1 MSLDISSDKFT
12 HPLLK
17 PILIELTAYFK
28 QACISFF
35 VIGATARDI
44 VMELHN
50 GKSGRLTHDLDIAIT
65 VNDWEQWQKVEEE
78 VIKLENFTKDPDQ
91 KQRFIYQEKFE
102 LDIVPFGDIMKQ
114 DSKIFWPPDEDFAM
128 SVLGFDAAEEA
139 SLKVK
144 VDQEIE
150 IQIASLSGIFLLK
163 ITAWKDRHHKSNKD
177 ADDIGFILENYLL
190 INEERAAVEY
200 YEDIYDKDD
209 FTVIK
214 GSGTLLGIDITGILK
229 EYPKELKIFKN
240 ILVETLEEKEES
252 ILINQIIET
261 HKMLTYEEVQESIQ
275 NIINQLN

>member
-17 PILIELTAYFK
+17 PILLELTAYFK
-28 QACISFF
+28 QAGISFF

-50 GKSGRLTHDLDIAIT
+50 EKSGRLTHDLDIAIT
-65 VNDWEQWQKVEEE
+65 VNDWQQWEKVAEEI
-78 VIKLENFTKDPDQ
+78 VSLEHFTKDSDQ
-91 KQRFIYQEKFE
+91 KQRFLYKGKFQ

-114 DSKIFWPPDEDFAM
+114 DSKIFWPPDENFAM

-139 SLKVK
+139 SLKVT

-177 ADDIGFILENYLL
+177 ADDIGFILENYLS
-190 INEERAAVEY
+190 INEERAAVNHY
-200 YEDIYDKDD
+200 DDIYTED
-209 FTVIK
+209 FTTVK
-214 GSGTLLGIDITGILK
+214 GGATLLGIDVLEILK
-229 EYPKELKIFKN
+229 EYPNDLKTIIQ
-240 ILVETLEEKEES
+240 ILIDTIGEKEHS
-252 ILINQIIET
+252 VLINQIIET
-261 HKMLTYEEVQESIQ
+261 HKMLSYEEVLESIQ
-275 NIINQLN
+275 NIVNQLN

>member
-17 PILIELTAYFK
+17 PILLELTGYFK
-28 QACISFF
+28 QAGISFF

-44 VMELHN
+44 VMKLHN
-50 GKSGRLTHDLDIAIT
+50 EKSGRLTYDLDIAIT

-78 VIKLENFTKDPDQ
+78 IVSLGNFTKDTDQ
-91 KQRFIYQEKFE
+91 KQRFLYKEKFQ

-114 DSKIFWPPDEDFAM
+114 DSKIFWPPDESFAM
-128 SVLGFDAAEEA
+128 SVLGFDAVEEA
-139 SLKVK
+139 SLKVS

-163 ITAWKDRHHKSNKD
+163 ITAWKDRNHKSNKD
-177 ADDIGFILENYLL
+177 ADDIGFILENYLS
-190 INEERAAVEY
+190 INDQRAAENH
-200 YEDIYDKDD
+200 YEEVYAEHQTII
-209 FTVIK
+209 T
-214 GSGTLLGIDITGILK
+214 GGATLLGIDVLEILK
-229 EYPKELKIFKN
+229 EYPDDLN
-240 ILVETLEEKEES
+240 IIKQILIDTISEKERS

-261 HKMLTYEEVQESIQ
+261 HKMLSYEEVLESIQ

>member
-17 PILIELTAYFK
+17 PILLELTAYFK
-28 QACISFF
+28 KAGISFF

-44 VMELHN
+44 VMELHDQQ
-50 GKSGRLTHDLDIAIT
+50 SGRLTHDLDIAIV
-65 VNDWEQWQKVEEE
+65 VNDWEQWQTVEEE
-78 VIKLENFTKDPDQ
+78 IIKLEGFTKDPDQ
-91 KQRFIYQEKFE
+91 KQRFIYQGKFE

-150 IQIASLSGIFLLK
+150 IQIASLSGVFLLK
-163 ITAWKDRHHKSNKD
+163 ITAWKDRNHKSNKD
-177 ADDIGFILENYLL
+177 ADDIGFILENYLS
-190 INEERAAVEY
+190 INEERAAVNHY
-200 YEDIYDKDD
+200 DDIYTQE
-209 FTVIK
+209 FTTVK
-214 GSGTLLGIDITGILK
+214 GGATLLGIDVSVILK
-229 EYPKELKIFKN
+229 EYPDDLKAIKQILIDTVGKKEH
-240 ILVETLEEKEES
+240 S

-261 HKMLTYEEVQESIQ
+261 HKMLSYEEVLESIQ

>member
-17 PILIELTAYFK
+17 PILLELTAYFQK
-28 QACISFF
+28 AGISFF

-44 VMELHN
+44 VMELHDQQ
-50 GKSGRLTHDLDIAIT
+50 SGRLTHDLDIAIT
-65 VNDWEQWQKVEEE
+65 VNNWEQWQKVVEEL
-78 VIKLENFTKDPDQ
+78 ISLENFTKDKDQ
-91 KQRFIYQEKFE
+91 KQRFIYQGKFE

-163 ITAWKDRHHKSNKD
+163 ITAWKDRNHKSNKD
-177 ADDIGFILENYLL
+177 ADDIGFILENYLS
-190 INEERAAVEY
+190 INDQRAAENH
-200 YEDIYDKDD
+200 YEEVYDEHQ
-209 FTVIK
+209 TIIT
-214 GSGTLLGIDITGILK
+214 GGATLLGMDVSEILK
-229 EYPKELKIFKN
+229 EYPDDLTTIKQILIDTVDQKEH
-240 ILVETLEEKEES
+240 S

-261 HKMLTYEEVQESIQ
+261 HKMLSYEEVLESIQ

>member
-1 MSLDISSDKFT
+1 MSLDISSNKFT

-17 PILIELTAYFK
+17 PIFIELTAYFK
-28 QACISFF
+28 QAGISFF

-50 GKSGRLTHDLDIAIT
+50 EKSGRLTHDLDIAIT

-78 VIKLENFTKDPDQ
+78 IVKLDNFTKDQNQ
-91 KQRFIYQEKFE
+91 KQRFIYKGKFQ

-114 DSKIFWPPDEDFAM
+114 DSNIFWPPDESFAM

-139 SLKVK
+139 SLKVR

-163 ITAWKDRHHKSNKD
+163 ITAWKDRNHKSNKD
-177 ADDIGFILENYLL
+177 ADDIGFILENYLN
-190 INEERAAVEY
+190 INAQRAAENY
-200 YEDIYDKDD
+200 YNQVYNDD
-209 FTVIK
+209 QTIVSG
-214 GSGTLLGIDITGILK
+214 GSTLLGIDVSEILK
-229 EYPKELKIFKN
+229 EYPKDLKTIKQ
-240 ILVETLEEKEES
+240 ILIDTLDKKEQS

-261 HKMLTYEEVQESIQ
+261 HKTLSYEEVLCSIQ
-275 NIINQLN
+275 NIVNQLN

>member
-17 PILIELTAYFK
+17 PILLELTAYFQK
-28 QACISFF
+28 AGISFF

-50 GKSGRLTHDLDIAIT
+50 QQSGRLTHDLDIAIT
-65 VNDWEQWQKVEEE
+65 VNNWEQWQKVVEEL
-78 VIKLENFTKDPDQ
+78 ISLENFTKDKDQ

-163 ITAWKDRHHKSNKD
+163 ITAWKDRNHKSNKD
-177 ADDIGFILENYLL
+177 ADDIGFILENYLS
-190 INEERAAVEY
+190 INDQRAAENH
-200 YEDIYDKDD
+200 YEEVYAEHQTII
-209 FTVIK
+209 T
-214 GSGTLLGIDITGILK
+214 GGATLLGMDVSEILK
-229 EYPKELKIFKN
+229 EYPEDLATIKQILIDTVDKKEH
-240 ILVETLEEKEES
+240 S
-252 ILINQIIET
+252 ILINQVIET
-261 HKMLTYEEVQESIQ
+261 HKMLSYEEVLESIQ

>member
-17 PILIELTAYFK
+17 PILLELTAYFQK
-28 QACISFF
+28 VGISFF

-50 GKSGRLTHDLDIAIT
+50 EKSGRLTHDLDIAIT

-78 VIKLENFTKDPDQ
+78 LVSLENFTKDEAQ

-102 LDIVPFGDIMKQ
+102 LDIVPFGNIMKQ

-261 HKMLTYEEVQESIQ
+261 HKMLSYEEVLESIQ